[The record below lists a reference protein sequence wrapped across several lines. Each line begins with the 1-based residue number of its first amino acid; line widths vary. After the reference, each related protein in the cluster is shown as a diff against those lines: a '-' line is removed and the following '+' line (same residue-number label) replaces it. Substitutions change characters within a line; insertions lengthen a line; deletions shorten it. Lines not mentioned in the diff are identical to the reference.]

1 METNDPTGRLATEDL
16 SDCVSDSSHSESQLR
31 AFQSYER
38 IKELNL
44 SIDKTKE
51 DVSTEPKDFHISLES
66 GGRTALRFDEFTCEN
81 SARNLTMTL
90 NKTKD
95 FSYSA
100 NNLNEISYPLDR
112 PNENEESA
120 DVTTAL
126 CRSKNSTA
134 KNVLFN
140 LRETKQRS
148 PHASLS
154 SLDRYSKDLNF
165 VVEKEM
171 KDFGLLKNYG
181 LDRMKEFNFS
191 LDRMRDSHISSLALE
206 RLRGGA
212 GLLENPNMLEHKE
225 FRNLQVQPR
234 NPDLEAIALERMRRS
249 HLLGTELSAQNLS
262 TQVPH
267 SHSITH
273 MQHSQQQQQQQAKS
287 FTIDAILGLRNN
299 QREKRSQQQQYR
311 KHQGQE
317 GSTKNG
323 SSTSASTGGGKVK
336 RVRTIFTAEQLERLE
351 GEFARQQYMVGPERL
366 YLAHALRLT
375 EAQVKVWFQN
385 RRIKWR
391 KLHHEQQ
398 SQRVHE
404 FQHSLSSSLEHED
417 SNEADKW
424 WSAKYE
430 N

>member
-1 METNDPTGRLATEDL
+1 METNDPSGRLTAEDL
-16 SDCVSDSSHSESQLR
+16 SDCISDSSHSESQLK

-51 DVSTEPKDFHISLES
+51 DASTEPKDFHLSLES
-66 GGRTALRFDEFTCEN
+66 NGGSGRTSIRFDEFPCEN
-81 SARNLTMTL
+81 SARNLTMPL
-90 NKTKD
+90 NKAKD
-95 FSYSA
+95 YGYSA
-100 NNLNEISYPLDR
+100 NNLSEINYPLDR
-112 PNENEESA
+112 SNESEESA
-120 DVTTAL
+120 DATATTL
-126 CRSKNSTA
+126 CRSKNST

-140 LRETKQRS
+140 LREAKQRN

-154 SLDRYSKDLNF
+154 SLDR
-165 VVEKEM
+165 
-171 KDFGLLKNYG
+171 
-181 LDRMKEFNFS
+181 
-191 LDRMRDSHISSLALE
+191 MRDNHISSLALE

-212 GLLENPNMLEHKE
+212 GLLENPGVLEHKE

-317 GSTKNG
+317 GSTKNN
-323 SSTSASTGGGKVK
+323 SSSSSSGGGGKVK

-404 FQHSLSSSLEHED
+404 FQRSLNSSLEHED
-417 SNEADKW
+417 SNEADKCL
-424 WSAKYE
+424 KL
-430 N
+430 

>member
-1 METNDPTGRLATEDL
+1 METNDPSGRLTAEDL
-16 SDCVSDSSHSESQLR
+16 SDCISDSSHSESQLR

-51 DVSTEPKDFHISLES
+51 DASTEPKDFHLSLEGNGS
-66 GGRTALRFDEFTCEN
+66 GGRTSLRFDEFPCEN
-81 SARNLTMTL
+81 SARNLTMPL
-90 NKTKD
+90 NKAKD
-95 FSYSA
+95 YGYSA
-100 NNLNEISYPLDR
+100 NNLSEINYPLDR
-112 PNENEESA
+112 SNESEESA
-120 DVTTAL
+120 DAAATAATTL
-126 CRSKNSTA
+126 CRSKNSTS

-140 LRETKQRS
+140 LREAKQRS
-148 PHASLS
+148 PHGSLS

-171 KDFGLLKNYG
+171 KDFSLLKNYS

-191 LDRMRDSHISSLALE
+191 LDRMRDNHISSLALE

-212 GLLENPNMLEHKE
+212 GLLESPGMLEHKE

-234 NPDLEAIALERMRRS
+234 NAPDLEAIALERMRRS

-311 KHQGQE
+311 KHQGIIHC
-317 GSTKNG
+317 
-323 SSTSASTGGGKVK
+323 V
-336 RVRTIFTAEQLERLE
+336 
-351 GEFARQQYMVGPERL
+351 
-366 YLAHALRLT
+366 
-375 EAQVKVWFQN
+375 
-385 RRIKWR
+385 
-391 KLHHEQQ
+391 
-398 SQRVHE
+398 
-404 FQHSLSSSLEHED
+404 
-417 SNEADKW
+417 
-424 WSAKYE
+424 
-430 N
+430 

>member
-1 METNDPTGRLATEDL
+1 METNDPSGRLTTEDL
-16 SDCVSDSSHSESQLR
+16 SDCISDSSHSESQLR

-44 SIDKTKE
+44 SIDKSKE
-51 DVSTEPKDFHISLES
+51 ETEPKEFHITLGDS
-66 GGRTALRFDEFTCEN
+66 GRTSLRFDEFTCDN
-81 SARNLTMTL
+81 PTRNLTMTL

-95 FSYSA
+95 FAYSA
-100 NNLNEISYPLDR
+100 NNLNEINYPLDR
-112 PNENEESA
+112 LSENEESA
-120 DVTTAL
+120 DVVTGL
-126 CRSKNSTA
+126 CRAKNSTT

-154 SLDRYSKDLNF
+154 SLDRYSKELNF
-165 VVEKEM
+165 VVEKEI
-171 KDFGLLKNYG
+171 KDFDLLKNYN

-212 GLLENPNMLEHKE
+212 GLLENPSMLEHKE

-273 MQHSQQQQQQQAKS
+273 MQHSQQQQQQQTKS

-299 QREKRSQQQQYR
+299 QREKRAQQQQYR
-311 KHQGQE
+311 KHQGTLVLFYFIL
-317 GSTKNG
+317 SDKLTK
-323 SSTSASTGGGKVK
+323 V
-336 RVRTIFTAEQLERLE
+336 FFL
-351 GEFARQQYMVGPERL
+351 
-366 YLAHALRLT
+366 
-375 EAQVKVWFQN
+375 
-385 RRIKWR
+385 
-391 KLHHEQQ
+391 
-398 SQRVHE
+398 
-404 FQHSLSSSLEHED
+404 LSSSLYKNKSQFIIIINLSHLFSYIIYFLLRINFLD
-417 SNEADKW
+417 ISLNL
-424 WSAKYE
+424 SI
-430 N
+430 

>member
-1 METNDPTGRLATEDL
+1 METNDPSGRLTAEDL
-16 SDCVSDSSHSESQLR
+16 SDCISDSSHSESQLK

-51 DVSTEPKDFHISLES
+51 DASTEPKDFHLSLES
-66 GGRTALRFDEFTCEN
+66 NGGSGRTSIRFDEFPCEN
-81 SARNLTMTL
+81 SARNLTMPL
-90 NKTKD
+90 NKAKD
-95 FSYSA
+95 YGYSA
-100 NNLNEISYPLDR
+100 NNLSEINYPLDR
-112 PNENEESA
+112 SNESEESA
-120 DVTTAL
+120 DATATTL
-126 CRSKNSTA
+126 CRSKNST

-140 LRETKQRS
+140 LREAKQRN

-165 VVEKEM
+165 VVDKEM
-171 KDFGLLKNYG
+171 KDFSLLKNYS

-191 LDRMRDSHISSLALE
+191 LDRMRDNHISSLALE

-212 GLLENPNMLEHKE
+212 GLLENPGVLEHKE

-317 GSTKNG
+317 GSTKNN
-323 SSTSASTGGGKVK
+323 SSSSSSGGGGKVK

-404 FQHSLSSSLEHED
+404 FQRSLNSSLEHED
-417 SNEADKW
+417 SNEADKCL
-424 WSAKYE
+424 KL
-430 N
+430 

>member
-1 METNDPTGRLATEDL
+1 MEPSDPSGRLTVEDL
-16 SDCVSDSSHSESQLR
+16 SDCRSESSHSETQLR
-31 AFQSYER
+31 AFQDYER

-44 SIDKTKE
+44 SVDKCKE
-51 DVSTEPKDFHISLES
+51 DPQLEPKDFHLRLEP
-66 GGRTALRFDEFTCEN
+66 GRTSIRFEEFEN
-81 SARNLTMTL
+81 ASRSLPMTL
-90 NKTKD
+90 NKGKD
-95 FSYSA
+95 FGYIA
-100 NNLNEISYPLDR
+100 NTLNEYPLDR
-112 PNENEESA
+112 SNDDESMEA
-120 DVTTAL
+120 ASL
-126 CRSKNSTA
+126 CRTKNPTA
-134 KNVLFN
+134 KDLLFN
-140 LRETKQRS
+140 LRENRHKNA
-148 PHASLS
+148 HAGL

-165 VVEKEM
+165 AVSEKDI
-171 KDFGLLKNYG
+171 KDFSLLKNYS
-181 LDRMKEFNFS
+181 LDRMKEFNLS
-191 LDRMRDSHISSLALE
+191 LDRMRDGHIGNFALE

-212 GLLENPNMLEHKE
+212 GLLENPPILDHELKNIQM
-225 FRNLQVQPR
+225 QPR
-234 NPDLEAIALERMRRS
+234 NQDLEAIALERMRRS

-262 TQVPH
+262 TQLSHP
-267 SHSITH
+267 HSITQ

-299 QREKRSQQQQYR
+299 PREKRNQQQQYR

-323 SSTSASTGGGKVK
+323 GSSSCSSGGGKLK

-391 KLHHEQQ
+391 KHHHEQQ

-404 FQHSLSSSLEHED
+404 FQRTLNSSLEHED
-417 SNEADKW
+417 SNETDKW
-424 WSAKYE
+424 
-430 N
+430 